1 VVSVG
6 FLCSLHVTIAQTTS
20 LPIIKGTWVTNVVSE
35 ALLSKENI
43 RQTVKRAKDAGL
55 NTLFVVVWNEGY
67 TLYPSL
73 VQQQHIRIRQH
84 PDFKGRDPL
93 REIIEEGHRASL
105 KVHAWFEFGFSY
117 AYKDTASLWLKR
129 YPDWCGR
136 NVKGEL
142 LQKNGFYWWNA
153 LHPGPQQLLQSLI
166 LEVVKNYDID
176 GIQGDDRLP
185 AMPAEGGYDAYTRHA
200 YQKAFQGAALPDNP
214 KDKAFLRWKAD
225 HLSTYA
231 AKIYQTVK
239 KVKPD
244 CIVSWAPS
252 IYPWSLE
259 EYLQDW
265 PTWLKGGYAD
275 LVIPQ
280 LYRYNIEA
288 YTTILKQLRSQVP
301 DSLLNKVVPGI
312 LTSLG
317 DGYQADAVLME
328 KMIQLNR
335 SLGFNGE
342 VFFYFETLNRVS
354 SSIYKD

>member
-1 VVSVG
+1 
-6 FLCSLHVTIAQTTS
+6 
-20 LPIIKGTWVTNVVSE
+20 
-35 ALLSKENI
+35 
-43 RQTVKRAKDAGL
+43 
-55 NTLFVVVWNEGY
+55 
-67 TLYPSL
+67 
-73 VQQQHIRIRQH
+73 
-84 PDFKGRDPL
+84 
-93 REIIEEGHRASL
+93 
-105 KVHAWFEFGFSY
+105 
-117 AYKDTASLWLKR
+117 
-129 YPDWCGR
+129 
-136 NVKGEL
+136 
-142 LQKNGFYWWNA
+142 
-153 LHPGPQQLLQSLI
+153 
-166 LEVVKNYDID
+166 
-176 GIQGDDRLP
+176 
-185 AMPAEGGYDAYTRHA
+185 MPAEGGYDAYTRHA

-214 KDKAFLRWKAD
+214 KDKGFLRWRAD

>member
-1 VVSVG
+1 VLSVG
-6 FLCSLHVTIAQTTS
+6 FLCSLHVAIAQTTS
-20 LPIIKGTWVTNVVSE
+20 SPVIKGTWVTNVASE

-55 NTLFVVVWNEGY
+55 NTLFVVVWNGGY

-73 VQQQHIRIRQH
+73 VQQQHIGIRQH

-185 AMPAEGGYDAYTRHA
+185 AMPAEGGYDAYTRNA

-214 KDKAFLRWKAD
+214 KDKAFLKWKAD
-225 HLSTYA
+225 QLSTYA
-231 AKIYQTVK
+231 AKIYQAVK
-239 KVKPD
+239 KVKPG

-265 PTWLKGGYAD
+265 PAWLKGGYAD

-301 DSLLNKVVPGI
+301 DSLLSKVVPGI